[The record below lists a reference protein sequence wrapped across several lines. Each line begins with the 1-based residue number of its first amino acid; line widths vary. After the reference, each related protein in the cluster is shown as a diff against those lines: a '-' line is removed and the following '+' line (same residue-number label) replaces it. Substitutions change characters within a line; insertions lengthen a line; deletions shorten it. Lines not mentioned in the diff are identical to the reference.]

1 MFDQTFQRAFKR
13 ATRAAGIVKP
23 ARSHGLRHAFATH
36 SLQAGYDIRTMQ
48 VVTGRLWPVNAAR
61 ERQVSAPSALV
72 TASGRASTSADRN
85 GSGLRIRESR
95 R

>member
-48 VVTGRLWPVNAAR
+48 DQLGHADVAITMIYAHVLKVR
-61 ERQVSAPSALV
+61 EGAVRSPTDSM
-72 TASGRASTSADRN
+72 
-85 GSGLRIRESR
+85 GLD
-95 R
+95 